1 MYLLVARDPTACS
14 GIVVVVVVVVVVSL
28 YSSRSSIKITTVI
41 KLNTCI
47 LYYAIYHRML
57 VRG

>member
-41 KLNTCI
+41 KLKT
-47 LYYAIYHRML
+47 
-57 VRG
+57 